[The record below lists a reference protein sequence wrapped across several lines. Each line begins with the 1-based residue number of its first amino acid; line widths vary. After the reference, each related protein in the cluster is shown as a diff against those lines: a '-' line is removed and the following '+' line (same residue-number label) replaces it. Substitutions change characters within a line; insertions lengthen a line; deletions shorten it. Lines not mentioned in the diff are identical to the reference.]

1 MSKRP
6 LAIFAIVAALSL
18 GTPAVM
24 ADHGH
29 GDSKNDH
36 GNKHS
41 DNDDDRGWE
50 RRDGYEYRT
59 YGDHDGRPP
68 DGATARKP
76 AGEIAVY
83 LPAKPRSTAAGAT
96 LIRAFPTTTTRT
108 SKGRSLFD
116 AH

>member
-6 LAIFAIVAALSL
+6 LAIFAVFAALSL

-41 DNDDDRGWE
+41 DSDDDRGLGTP
-50 RRDGYEYRT
+50 RRVRISD
-59 YGDHDGRPP
+59 
-68 DGATARKP
+68 
-76 AGEIAVY
+76 
-83 LPAKPRSTAAGAT
+83 LW
-96 LIRAFPTTTTRT
+96 
-108 SKGRSLFD
+108 
-116 AH
+116 